1 MEDCRRGMT
10 GRERI
15 TRITITVAARRTGL
29 SPRTVRRYIR
39 RGVMGEVLTEADLAE
54 LRRIRRLTDLGVNLT
69 GVEIIL
75 RMRRQIEELQAEMA
89 RLKALLASFEGWRC

>member
-1 MEDCRRGMT
+1 
-10 GRERI
+10 
-15 TRITITVAARRTGL
+15 
-29 SPRTVRRYIR
+29 
-39 RGVMGEVLTEADLAE
+39 MGEVLTETDLAE
-54 LRRIRRLTDLGVNLT
+54 LRRIRRLTDLGINLT